1 MNIIKFLNRCRHYV
15 AYFYTS
21 VYFYK
26 DEAATQL
33 LFCNVVAVS
42 L

>member
-1 MNIIKFLNRCRHYV
+1 MNIIKPLNICRHYV
-15 AYFYTS
+15 AYFCNS
-21 VYFYK
+21 IYFYK
-26 DEAATQL
+26 DEAATQH